1 MARIPI
7 LAFKS
12 QLMDIKEKV
21 GIALREVREK
31 KRISQQELAVRST
44 VDRTFISHIEKGR
57 RNVSIETLA
66 KLLDGMNMSFKD
78 FFKQKLFVENT
89 PAS

>member
-1 MARIPI
+1 MN
-7 LAFKS
+7 
-12 QLMDIKEKV
+12 IKEKV

-31 KRISQQELAVRST
+31 NRMSQQELAQRSSI
-44 VDRTFISHIEKGR
+44 DRTFISHIEKGR

-66 KLLDGMNMSFKD
+66 KLLEGMDISFRD

-89 PAS
+89 PV